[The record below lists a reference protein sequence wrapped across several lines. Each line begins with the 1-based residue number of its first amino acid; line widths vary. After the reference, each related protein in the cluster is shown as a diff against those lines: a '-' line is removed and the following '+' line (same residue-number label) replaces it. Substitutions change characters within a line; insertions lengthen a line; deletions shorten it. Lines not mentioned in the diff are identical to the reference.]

1 MMSSLSVQLANLAA
15 KARQVEA
22 LQNNA
27 AIIRR
32 LESLKVM
39 AVIAALEDAKKKAK
53 KVNRPRPASP
63 AREIAP
69 TR

>member
-1 MMSSLSVQLANLAA
+1 MSSLSVQLVNLAA

-27 AIIRR
+27 AVMRR
-32 LESLKVM
+32 LESLKTA
-39 AVIAALEDAKKKAK
+39 AVLAALEDARKKSK

-63 AREIAP
+63 AAGIALA
-69 TR
+69 R

>member
-1 MMSSLSVQLANLAA
+1 MSSLSVQLANLAS
-15 KARQVEA
+15 KASQVEA

-27 AIIRR
+27 AIMRR
-32 LESLKVM
+32 LESLKTA
-39 AVIAALEDAKKKAK
+39 AVLAALEDARKKAK

-69 TR
+69 AR

>member
-1 MMSSLSVQLANLAA
+1 MSSLSVQLANLAA

-27 AIIRR
+27 AVMRR
-32 LESLKVM
+32 LESLKTA
-39 AVIAALEDAKKKAK
+39 AVLAALEDSRKSAK

-69 TR
+69 AR

>member
-1 MMSSLSVQLANLAA
+1 MSSLSVQMANLAS

-27 AIIRR
+27 AVVRR
-32 LESLKVM
+32 LESLKTA
-39 AVIAALEDAKKKAK
+39 AVLAALEDARKKAK

-69 TR
+69 AR

>member
-1 MMSSLSVQLANLAA
+1 MSSLSVQLANLAS

-22 LQNNA
+22 LENNA

-32 LESLKVM
+32 LESLRTA
-39 AVIAALEDAKKKAK
+39 AVLAALEDARKKAK

-69 TR
+69 AR